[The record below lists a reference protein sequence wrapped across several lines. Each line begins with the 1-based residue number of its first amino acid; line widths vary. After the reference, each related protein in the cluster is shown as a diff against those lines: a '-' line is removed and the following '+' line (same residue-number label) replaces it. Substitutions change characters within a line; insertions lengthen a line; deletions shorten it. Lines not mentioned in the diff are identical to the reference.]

1 MTPSSQQSDEL
12 MLQAYGDGELDAAE
26 TAAFERR
33 LASDAALRR
42 RLDQLT
48 ALRTSLRRLPSEAV
62 PGNLEARI
70 KSSIDARRFVRRWP
84 WRALAA
90 CMVIGAL
97 VGSAATLVIGR
108 SQSDDAAASVI
119 VGNHLR
125 SLMAPQPFDVASSDR
140 HTVKPWFAAR
150 VPASPKVP
158 DLAAAGFTLAGG
170 RIDVVDWR
178 PVPTIIYR
186 HAAHLVSVTVL
197 PRDQTIA
204 GMMIAGYHVVSWH
217 DDSLTYVAVSD
228 LPQAELTAFQHAF
241 EAAAKPL

>member
-1 MTPSSQQSDEL
+1 MTPSSQHSDEL
-12 MLQAYGDGELDAAE
+12 MLQAYGDGELDATE
-26 TAAFERR
+26 IAALERR
-33 LASDAALRR
+33 LATDAALRR
-42 RLDQLT
+42 RHDQLRT
-48 ALRTSLRRLPSEAV
+48 LRTSLRRLPAEAI

-70 KSSIDARRFVRRWP
+70 KSSIDARRPIRRWP

-97 VGSAATLVIGR
+97 VGSAATLVVDR
-108 SQSDDAAASVI
+108 SQPGNADASAI

-125 SLMAPQPFDVASSDR
+125 GLLAPQPFDVASSDR

-158 DLAAAGFTLAGG
+158 DLAAVGFALAGG

-178 PVPTIIYR
+178 PVPTIIYK
-186 HAAHLVSVTVL
+186 HATHLVSVTVL
-197 PRDQTIA
+197 SGDQTIA
-204 GMMIAGYHVVSWH
+204 DMMIAGYHVVSWH

-228 LPQAELTAFQHAF
+228 LPQTELTAFQQAF
-241 EAAAKPL
+241 VAAAKPL